1 VTIRPREAYAEREN
15 SNAVVQQPLRTRFC
29 HQMIWHEPTALP
41 NNSNDATSN
50 GFCYVASRLSLTWM
64 AEYRGSEGVFVGC
77 RKSE

>member
-1 VTIRPREAYAEREN
+1 
-15 SNAVVQQPLRTRFC
+15 
-29 HQMIWHEPTALP
+29 MIWHEPTALP